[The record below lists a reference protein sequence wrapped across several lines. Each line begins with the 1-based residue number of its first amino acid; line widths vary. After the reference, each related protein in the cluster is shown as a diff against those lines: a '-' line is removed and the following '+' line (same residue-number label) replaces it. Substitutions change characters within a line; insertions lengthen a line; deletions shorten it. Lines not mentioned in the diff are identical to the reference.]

1 MAHQE
6 NDIEPVK
13 GSQETFEQML
23 QERLREAVRRALISV

>member
-6 NDIEPVK
+6 NDIETVR

-23 QERLREAVRRALISV
+23 QERLREQCV